1 MHVDNVIFKGLRK
14 YKGLKLIDA
23 SKGIC
28 SSSALSQFESGKIN
42 LSETNKFS
50 LLQKYGVKFIPQ
62 KEDLAYMR
70 DKVEN
75 LKNLVR
81 NFYVSSCKKFYETV
95 VLREGYLYYDM
106 NLLIDS
112 FNILSMYETL
122 YNQNAEMAYARMKV
136 LEQVE
141 DLMSQSQRKEYY
153 FNIALIHLFL
163 RHESEDVEIAFNKSF
178 RNMIDSND
186 DFVMYW
192 YAYSMKYFG
201 KKMIAIKYYQ
211 EVERQFMMV
220 NNFLGI
226 QNVLLDL
233 AELFLIV
240 NETQIAQEYLDKYS
254 DKRVL
259 QKSSFAVNDG
269 LYYAISGQ
277 IEFYK
282 GKYRKALSNF
292 QNALKCSYDY
302 YIKTD
307 LDDYIHVSMLDIYS
321 HTDEEKY
328 IKLADTMRN
337 SYNAKVP
344 SYLGAYFIR
353 ESLSEKEYEE
363 YISKIIIPNRHLLSN
378 RNYTMIVNRYKQ
390 YLTTKKR
397 YSALTK
403 IIL

>member
-1 MHVDNVIFKGLRK
+1 MHVDNIIFKGLRK
-14 YKGLKLIDA
+14 YKGLKLIEA

-42 LSETNKFS
+42 LSDVNKFG

-62 KEDLAYMR
+62 KEDIAYMR

-81 NFYVSSCKKFYETV
+81 NFYVSSCKKFYETI

-112 FNILSMYETL
+112 FNVLSMYETL
-122 YNQNAEMAYARMKV
+122 YNQDAEQAFSRMKV
-136 LEQVE
+136 LEHVE
-141 DLMSQSQRKEYY
+141 DLMTQSQRKEYY
-153 FNIALIHLFL
+153 FNIAIIHLFL
-163 RHESEDVEIAFNKSF
+163 HHESQDVELAFTKSL

-186 DFVMYW
+186 EFIMYW
-192 YAYSMKYFG
+192 FAYSMKYYG

-211 EVERQFMMV
+211 EVERQFMMG

-240 NETQIAQEYLDKYS
+240 NEPKIAKEYLEKYS

-277 IEFYK
+277 IEFYR
-282 GKYRKALSNF
+282 GKYRKALSHF

-307 LDDYIHVSMLDIYS
+307 LADYIHVTMLDIYS

-328 IKLADTMRN
+328 QKLSETMSN
-337 SYNAKVP
+337 SYNIRIP
-344 SYLGAYFIR
+344 SYLGAYFIK
-353 ESLSEKEYEE
+353 ENFSDKEYEE
-363 YISKIIIPNRHLLSN
+363 YISKVIIPNQHALSN
-378 RNYTMIVNRYKQ
+378 RNYTMIINRYKQ